1 MDLRNNGGGSLYD
14 VVQMVGLFIEGGPIV
29 QVKDRDGKP
38 QIYFDRDKS
47 ILYEGPLAVMVNE
60 FSASASEIFAAAIQD
75 YNRGVIIGSS
85 STYGKGTVQRN
96 IGLDQVLKFVEPN
109 SDLGTIK
116 LTLQKF
122 YRINGGSTQL
132 KGVSTDINLP
142 DMYEYSK
149 LREKDS
155 PDALPWDEIEKAD
168 YANWKYKLDLGPIKS
183 ANARRL
189 NENATFKLIRENA
202 KWIADQND
210 NVYSLNLKKF
220 QEENKQIR
228 KAVKEIESVVK
239 LSKEVDVSALP
250 EDLRKLEYDTGK
262 LERYKEWVK
271 NLRKDI
277 YLDEAVKVV
286 NDMVDQQNLV
296 YNKK

>member
-1 MDLRNNGGGSLYD
+1 M
-14 VVQMVGLFIEGGPIV
+14 LF
-29 QVKDRDGKP
+29 R
-38 QIYFDRDKS
+38 S
-47 ILYEGPLAVMVNE
+47 
-60 FSASASEIFAAAIQD
+60 SASASEIFAAAIQD

-202 KWIADQND
+202 K
-210 NVYSLNLKKF
+210 
-220 QEENKQIR
+220 
-228 KAVKEIESVVK
+228 
-239 LSKEVDVSALP
+239 
-250 EDLRKLEYDTGK
+250 
-262 LERYKEWVK
+262 
-271 NLRKDI
+271 
-277 YLDEAVKVV
+277 
-286 NDMVDQQNLV
+286 
-296 YNKK
+296 